1 MTGRLQGTMIQADTV
16 TATQLAADAVGSSE
30 IAASAVGTSEV
41 ADGAIGTADLADNAV
56 TTAKV
61 ANDAITAAKIA
72 PAARSVFTLEYVS
85 PQQTI
90 TTAGTLSL
98 THGLGAA
105 PKLIRVTLV
114 CTTAEGNYDVNDEVE
129 WGLVGDAVADRGVV
143 IIPNSTTIF
152 VRFANNATVFG
163 LPNKTTGTVLNLTNA
178 NWRMI
183 VRAWA

>member
-1 MTGRLQGTMIQADTV
+1 MTGKAPGSMIQNDTV
-16 TATQLAADAVGSSE
+16 TAAQIAADAVGSSE
-30 IAASAVGTSEV
+30 IAANAVGSSEV
-41 ADGAIGTADLADNAV
+41 ADGAIGTADIADNAV

-61 ANDAITAAKIA
+61 ADNAITLAKIA
-72 PAARSVFTLEYVS
+72 PAARSLFTAEYVS

-114 CTTAEGNYDVNDEVE
+114 CTTAEGDYVVNDEVE

-143 IIPNSTTIF
+143 IVPNATTIF
-152 VRFANNATVFG
+152 VRYANNATVFG
-163 LPNKTTGTVLNLTNA
+163 LPNKTTGTALNLTNA
-178 NWRMI
+178 NWRMV